1 MSILTAM
8 KSLSQRSLLGVLELN
23 RLEVEDEVL
32 ASTKEA
38 IACPSYPI
46 ITVYDLHGVPICP
59 NHTHKNR
66 IKQACHVQGPSEFEC
81 PFLSIFANEH
91 AN

>member
-1 MSILTAM
+1 M

-46 ITVYDLHGVPICP
+46 ITV
-59 NHTHKNR
+59 
-66 IKQACHVQGPSEFEC
+66 
-81 PFLSIFANEH
+81 
-91 AN
+91 